1 MTGLDATIAQA
12 LDGFPAGTELS
23 FDSLRDAANAAQLT
37 PRQLHG
43 QILHAL
49 HAGYIEILR
58 LEYRGRRYD
67 ASLPTEH
74 QPGAHRRMLTYVRTD
89 VDVPLAVAS

>member
-1 MTGLDATIAQA
+1 MKFYSDDRVDLYG
-12 LDGFPAGTELS
+12 G
-23 FDSLRDAANAAQLT
+23 DSLAVL
-37 PRQLHG
+37 
-43 QILHAL
+43 
-49 HAGYIEILR
+49 
-58 LEYRGRRYD
+58 

>member
-1 MTGLDATIAQA
+1 MSTGDHSEYVAFVRRAVRA
-12 LDGFPAGTELS
+12 LA
-23 FDSLRDAANAAQLT
+23 
-37 PRQLHG
+37 
-43 QILHAL
+43 
-49 HAGYIEILR
+49 
-58 LEYRGRRYD
+58 RRVGG

>member
-1 MTGLDATIAQA
+1 MTGLDATIARA
-12 LDGFPAGTELS
+12 LSGYDAGDVLS
-23 FDSLRDAANAAQLT
+23 FDSLREAATAAQLT

>member
-1 MTGLDATIAQA
+1 MGTIRKYAHELYPHAAEGEVRPLAVEVPYLYARMVGLSPFDTGWGAA
-12 LDGFPAGTELS
+12 PW
-23 FDSLRDAANAAQLT
+23 RDDKWA
-37 PRQLHG
+37 
-43 QILHAL
+43 
-49 HAGYIEILR
+49 
-58 LEYRGRRYD
+58 RRYD